1 MGLVKRL
8 VMSGIQH
15 NLIGFDRT
23 VEKLH
28 RGSRTF
34 LCYAQNQG
42 LFKEDSGCIAWLAS
56 CSSPRAIARSPR
68 GSKERACQKEVKL
81 PLETDCESVYKTC
94 AIMSLFLLVVRGL
107 GQNLPILLIY
117 VSKLAAS

>member
-1 MGLVKRL
+1 
-8 VMSGIQH
+8 MSGIQH

-42 LFKEDSGCIAWLAS
+42 LFKEDRGCIARLGEISLELEKAENQYALPNDGKTKAEQLAKAGLS
-56 CSSPRAIARSPR
+56 TLDRP
-68 GSKERACQKEVKL
+68 
-81 PLETDCESVYKTC
+81 
-94 AIMSLFLLVVRGL
+94 SL
-107 GQNLPILLIY
+107 
-117 VSKLAAS
+117 